1 MFKRSFTLIMA
12 LIVMLAGVSVS
23 FALEADGNSRKGKY
37 LFRKSC
43 RSCHAEGQ
51 AAKDI
56 SPVDMTQAQ
65 WKKLFTDYKKIPCY
79 GDWKNV
85 SDKSAK
91 DIYSY
96 LYNHAKDSP
105 SPAKCK

>member
-1 MFKRSFTLIMA
+1 MLKRSAAMVLALIIVFSGLGMA
-12 LIVMLAGVSVS
+12 L
-23 FALEADGNSRKGKY
+23 ALEADGNSRKGKY

-43 RSCHAEGQ
+43 RGCHAEGQ
-51 AAKDI
+51 QAKDM

-65 WKKLFTDYKKIPCY
+65 WKQLFSDYKKLPCY
-79 GDWKNV
+79 DKWGNV
-85 SDKSAK
+85 PEKDVK

-96 LYNHAKDSP
+96 LYGHAKDSP

>member
-1 MFKRSFTLIMA
+1 MLKRSVTLILA
-12 LIVMLAGVSVS
+12 LIMVLSGLGIS
-23 FALEADGNSRKGKY
+23 FALDAGGNSRKGKY
-37 LFRKSC
+37 LFRKNC

-51 AAKDI
+51 KAKDM

-65 WKKLFTDYKKIPCY
+65 WKNMFADYKKLPCY
-79 GDWKNV
+79 KDWKGLPEK
-85 SDKSAK
+85 DLK

-96 LYNHAKDSP
+96 LYGHAKDSP

>member
-1 MFKRSFTLIMA
+1 MFKRSVTLIMA
-12 LIVMLAGVSVS
+12 LMLMLAGLGVA
-23 FALEADGNSRKGKY
+23 FAMEADGNSRKGKY

-51 AAKDI
+51 KAKDL

-65 WKKLFTDYKKIPCY
+65 WKKAFADYKKLPCY
-79 GDWKNV
+79 GDWKKV
-85 SDKSAK
+85 KEKDVK

-96 LYNHAKDSP
+96 MYNHAKDSP